1 LIAIYIYLDIG
12 RMGLLRL
19 FGSDIKG

>member
-1 LIAIYIYLDIG
+1 LNAIYIYLDIG